1 MHSRIDDESEVSA
14 RFLLNHAV
22 MSGMKTPGNDVGVRR
37 RSGECGMEVMLPTA
51 VGGAFAFAGALA
63 YGASQPGQAAPAGRK
78 RRTDGKVDL
87 RAFAP
92 ADVFAHWKKVETPL
106 AAGAKRLAD
115 ISLAS
120 ALLILASPICLIV
133 AIAIAL
139 ETPGPVFY
147 RQTRVGAG
155 GRTFQIV
162 KFRSMR
168 QDAERDGAQWASEK
182 DPRVT
187 RIGRLIRH
195 LRIDE
200 IPQAFNVLAGD
211 MSFVG
216 PRPERPEFVEV
227 LNAQIPHYDMRHMV
241 KPGITGWAQV
251 KCSYG
256 ASVEDAME
264 KHRFDL
270 YYLKNYNLL
279 MDIKIVLMTF
289 RVALF
294 GVGSR

>member
-1 MHSRIDDESEVSA
+1 
-14 RFLLNHAV
+14 
-22 MSGMKTPGNDVGVRR
+22 
-37 RSGECGMEVMLPTA
+37 MEMMLPTA
-51 VGGAFAFAGALA
+51 LGGALAFAGALA
-63 YGASQPGQAAPAGRK
+63 FGVTQPGRNMAARAGGAE
-78 RRTDGKVDL
+78 DGGVDL

-92 ADVFAHWKKVETPL
+92 SDVVAHAQRLASPVSVAAKRAADIAL
-106 AAGAKRLAD
+106 AA
-115 ISLAS
+115 
-120 ALLILASPICLIV
+120 ALLVAAAPICLIA

-139 ETPGPVFY
+139 ETPGPVLY
-147 RQTRVGAG
+147 RQVRVGAG
-155 GRTFQIV
+155 GRPFKIV

-168 QDAERDGAQWASEK
+168 VDAESDGAQWASER

-187 RIGRLIRH
+187 RVGRVIRH

-200 IPQAFNVLAGD
+200 IPQAFNVLRGD

-216 PRPERPEFVEV
+216 PRPERPEFVEILSEAV
-227 LNAQIPHYDMRHMV
+227 PHYELRHMV

-251 KCSYG
+251 KRSYG
-256 ASVEDAME
+256 ASVEDAVE

-270 YYLKNYNLL
+270 YYLKNCNIL
-279 MDIKIVLMTF
+279 MDLKIVLMTF